1 MSMRKSVLLVAVIPL
16 MLICLSGCGAV
27 PAEIMQTPSIT
38 ACLPTRTP
46 APPTATLIP
55 PTTTRSGP
63 TPTPMPPLVEIPAGE
78 FTMGSETGLS
88 DERPVHVVY
97 LDTFFIDRMEVTNA
111 QFAEFLNE
119 MGNQVE
125 GGEYW
130 LDIDDED
137 CLILDRAGHFQHKT
151 GFASHPAIEATW
163 YGARAY
169 CAWRDRDVPE
179 RVRLPTEAE
188 WEKAAG
194 WDPELGARLEFPW
207 GNDWI
212 ADNANADWPIMTVTE
227 VTPHTMAVGS
237 NLSGASP
244 YGALDMAGNV
254 WEWVADW
261 YDREYYTD
269 SPYANPTGPN
279 KGEEKVVRGGSWRST
294 SEYARTTVR
303 ERSAPDYTFDIG
315 FRCVTIP

>member
-1 MSMRKSVLLVAVIPL
+1 MTTLKSILLGIVRLLTL
-16 MLICLSGCGAV
+16 MVLSGCGAV
-27 PAEIMQTPSIT
+27 PVEIVQTPSMT
-38 ACLPTRTP
+38 PCLPTLTI
-46 APPTATLIP
+46 APPTATSIP
-55 PTTTRSGP
+55 PTATPSGP

-78 FTMGSETGLS
+78 FAMGSETGLS

-97 LDTFFIDRMEVTNA
+97 LDAFFIDRMEVTNA

-151 GFASHPAIEATW
+151 GFASHPVIEVTW

-169 CAWRDRDVPE
+169 CAWRDRGVSE
-179 RVRLPTEAE
+179 LVRLPTEAE

-194 WDPELGARLEFPW
+194 WNPVSDARLEFPW
-207 GNDWI
+207 GDDW
-212 ADNANADWPIMTVTE
+212 DQDSANADWPILTGTE
-227 VTPHTMAVGS
+227 VAPHTMPVGS

-244 YGALDMAGNV
+244 YGVLDMAGNV

-261 YDREYYTD
+261 YDREYYAN

-279 KGEEKVVRGGSWRST
+279 AGEEKVVRGGSWRST
-294 SEYARTTVR
+294 SEYVRTTVR

-315 FRCVTIP
+315 IRCVTIP